1 MRVLIKLFGYTFL
14 GLLMLICGLQ
24 FVSTNTRTDEMETAA
39 TIAMS
44 QTQTVMAEQIEDRK
58 FNTNIAREHWTS
70 EDEYFQYF
78 VDSYKIQ
85 LSTDSKCNIDLLNAS
100 LDKGLLDVRVTCS
113 YKRLDG
119 KVATISTAKTGIV
132 EVKENYEN

>member
-44 QTQTVMAEQIEDRK
+44 QTQTVMAE
-58 FNTNIAREHWTS
+58 
-70 EDEYFQYF
+70 
-78 VDSYKIQ
+78 KI
-85 LSTDSKCNIDLLNAS
+85 
-100 LDKGLLDVRVTCS
+100 
-113 YKRLDG
+113 
-119 KVATISTAKTGIV
+119 
-132 EVKENYEN
+132 